1 MKGPVIFIPFTNVNM
16 GSEDIKSSN
25 KGTSAEGTFASY
37 HPGPKEVLQRFIKPW
52 KLSALGL
59 PLRQYVPQNYSG
71 KVHRFKALAFIYP
84 HASRVLKALQQ
95 QQLVDPQPAF
105 SWWGL
110 QRPWESLG
118 GWQGLEWSSL
128 SSRLPL
134 RIFKLQGNPVVQTNF
149 PQKLHRRGT
158 VWKVELFG
166 FGEDCLFGKRWFS
179 FETLFYPFVN
189 RLAF

>member
-105 SWWGL
+105 SW
-110 QRPWESLG
+110 
-118 GWQGLEWSSL
+118 
-128 SSRLPL
+128 
-134 RIFKLQGNPVVQTNF
+134 
-149 PQKLHRRGT
+149 
-158 VWKVELFG
+158 
-166 FGEDCLFGKRWFS
+166 
-179 FETLFYPFVN
+179 
-189 RLAF
+189 